1 MSNEAVNEQEA
12 HPVSTPDEI
21 LDPEAASAAEALF
34 VAEDDDDV
42 IVVEEEAAAAPEAD
56 GLQAELERLRGELEV
71 AQREAQDNRSRLLR
85 AVADHDNFRKRIN
98 KEREDQEKYGAER
111 LLRDF
116 LPVIDNLERALS
128 HAAAAEDASG
138 LSDGVAMTLKQFRA
152 TLERFGVKAFESVGT
167 PFDPERHEAIQQ
179 VETEEHPSN
188 TVVQEFQ
195 KGYFMHDRLLRPA
208 LVVVARNPSDG

>member
-1 MSNEAVNEQEA
+1 MSNEAVNEQET

-21 LDPEAASAAEALF
+21 LDPASASAEDALF
-34 VAEDDDDV
+34 VGEDDDDV
-42 IVVEEEAAAAPEAD
+42 IVVEEAAAPSGLEA
-56 GLQAELERLRGELEV
+56 EVERLRAELEV
-71 AQREAQDNRSRLLR
+71 AQREAQDNRGRLLR
-85 AVADHDNFRKRIN
+85 AVADHDNFRKRVN

-152 TLERFGVKAFESVGT
+152 TLERFGVKGFDAVGT

-195 KGYFMHDRLLRPA
+195 KGYFIHDRLLRPA